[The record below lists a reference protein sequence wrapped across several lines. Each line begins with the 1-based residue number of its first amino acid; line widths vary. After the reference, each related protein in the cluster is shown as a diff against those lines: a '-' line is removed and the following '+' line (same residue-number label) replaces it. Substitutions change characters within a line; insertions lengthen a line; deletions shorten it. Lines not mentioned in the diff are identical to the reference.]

1 MYFALVAFAV
11 QARWTGPEQAKGRHY
26 PDREKE
32 KCCAHALLCLPAFS
46 FFFFCKGC
54 TAVSEFFLGFYFTI
68 RSFFFSCLACCPVS
82 SRKHKEQNEKESWR
96 FTPSLHLEPR
106 TAATTTTTK
115 QQNNNNNNK
124 KKKQGSASHDF
135 VYPLHEAISFPFFFF
150 FHIFLWFQTW
160 SIAVKCWTMS
170 GIRVAAFSKYFAVGG
185 LCAAVLCARNGAYLI
200 AEDSEQFQRTCE
212 RVAGYADE
220 ATALEQYIMSNGL
233 SFAKIETGMNL
244 VWPSLK

>member
-1 MYFALVAFAV
+1 MLRTCFAV
-11 QARWTGPEQAKGRHY
+11 LA
-26 PDREKE
+26 
-32 KCCAHALLCLPAFS
+32 CLLL

-115 QQNNNNNNK
+115 QQNNNNNK

-150 FHIFLWFQTW
+150 FHIL
-160 SIAVKCWTMS
+160 
-170 GIRVAAFSKYFAVGG
+170 
-185 LCAAVLCARNGAYLI
+185 L
-200 AEDSEQFQRTCE
+200 
-212 RVAGYADE
+212 
-220 ATALEQYIMSNGL
+220 
-233 SFAKIETGMNL
+233 
-244 VWPSLK
+244 